1 MSDNIDP
8 YLESLRDTRESL
20 EGFVEHAN
28 SQFSWMGADIMRIGA
43 ETGRLGVEMV
53 RLSEQTRLVSEQT
66 RQLSEQTIQ
75 LGEKIQRSTAES
87 QERYHQVFGRLR
99 LNEKKLEAMLGATDS
114 DRKDLRQVCH
124 DLDRRLTEV
133 EKRLSA

>member
-53 RLSEQTRLVSEQT
+53 R
-66 RQLSEQTIQ
+66 LSEQTIQ

>member
-8 YLESLRDTRESL
+8 YLESLRDTRASL

-28 SQFSWMGADIMRIGA
+28 SQFSWMGADIMRIGE

-53 RLSEQTRLVSEQT
+53 RLSEQT

-99 LNEKKLEAMLGATDS
+99 LNEKKLEAMPGATDS